1 MKNELRELIR
11 NIIREELQ
19 KEDFDSSKGKDVGV
33 HYDTIQHHANQLTNL
48 LPKIKKYSKSSHKLL
63 GQAIGNIEDVLNHM
77 EKYVLDDIE
86 G

>member
-48 LPKIKKYSKSSHKLL
+48 LPKIKKYSKWYFLFKL
-63 GQAIGNIEDVLNHM
+63 EVS
-77 EKYVLDDIE
+77 KYFKL
-86 G
+86 